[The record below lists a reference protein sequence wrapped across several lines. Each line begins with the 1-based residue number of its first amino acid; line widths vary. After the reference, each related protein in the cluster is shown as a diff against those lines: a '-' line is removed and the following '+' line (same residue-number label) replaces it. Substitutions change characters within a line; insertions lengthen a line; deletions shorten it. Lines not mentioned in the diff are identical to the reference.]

1 VVAPRHS
8 GQVRRPVHPTVA
20 VAAAPKAVAKPVPKP
35 GVTAAAVVKP
45 ELPADVGPVTHLPL
59 PRYVG
64 LKSDEVNMRSG
75 PGKRYPVLW
84 TYKRRDL
91 PMRVERE
98 FDVWRLVEDMDGI
111 KGWVQQ
117 NTLTGK
123 RNFVVTG
130 TEPRTLRAEADA
142 NSDAVAVLKPGVVGR
157 VRSCDAGAAWCQV
170 QVAGY
175 QGWLERDSFWGT
187 DSGEAVQP

>member
-1 VVAPRHS
+1 MR
-8 GQVRRPVHPTVA
+8 
-20 VAAAPKAVAKPVPKP
+20 
-35 GVTAAAVVKP
+35 KP
-45 ELPADVGPVTHLPL
+45 ELPAPALPANVGTVTHLPL
-59 PRYVG
+59 PRYVS

-75 PGKRYPVLW
+75 PGFRYPVLW

-91 PMRVERE
+91 PMKVERE

-123 RNFVVTG
+123 RNFVVIG
-130 TEPRTLRAEADA
+130 TEPLSLRAEADA
-142 NSDAVAVLKPGVVGR
+142 SSDAVAILKPGVVGH
-157 VRSCDAGAAWCQV
+157 VRSCNAGAAWCQV

-175 QGWLERDSFWGT
+175 RGWLERNAFWGT
-187 DSGEAVQP
+187 DPGEAVQP